1 MYEVLNAELIGP
13 ITAIKLISPLYS
25 YHREY
30 GDGWIEIGSASLWPQ
45 LQFPSNKIYYWIQFA
60 MNHLF
65 IDLKQTLQQGKLP
78 FFIL

>member
-30 GDGWIEIGSASLWPQ
+30 GDGWIEIGSASL
-45 LQFPSNKIYYWIQFA
+45 
-60 MNHLF
+60 
-65 IDLKQTLQQGKLP
+65 
-78 FFIL
+78 